1 MDHCYHPNELSIMQ
15 STQNVDSE
23 EIAKFEQLSSR
34 WWDPESEF
42 KPLHAINP
50 LRLNFI
56 DQRIGLAKKKIL
68 DVGCGGGILSESMAL
83 RGGIITGI
91 DMGDAPLTVARLHSI
106 ESNVEVSYRKIT
118 VEELAEE
125 MPCEFDAIT
134 CLEMLEHVP
143 NPASVVQACRKLLKP
158 NGDVFFATLN
168 RTTKSWL
175 FAIMAAEY
183 ILKLLPKGTH
193 KHSKFIKPHEL
204 SQWMR
209 QNNIKLME
217 ISGMTYNPLTKVYRL
232 NKTDTDV
239 NYILHGKLQT

>member
-1 MDHCYHPNELSIMQ
+1 MP

-23 EIAKFEQLSSR
+23 EIAKFEQLASR

-42 KPLHAINP
+42 NPLHAINP

-56 DQRIGLAKKKIL
+56 DQRIGLAKKKVL

-83 RGGIITGI
+83 RGAIITGI
-91 DMGDAPLTVARLHSI
+91 DMGDAPLSVARLHST
-106 ESNVEVSYRKIT
+106 ESNVEVNYRKIT

-125 MPCEFDAIT
+125 MPSEFDAIT

-143 NPASVVQACRKLLKP
+143 DPASVVQACSKLLKP
-158 NGDVFFATLN
+158 NGDIFFATLN

-175 FAIMAAEY
+175 FAIIAAEY
-183 ILKLLPKGTH
+183 ILKILPKGTH

-204 SQWMR
+204 SRWMR
-209 QNNIKLME
+209 QNNIKLRE
-217 ISGMTYNPLTKVYRL
+217 ISGLTYNPLTKVYRL